1 MYGGHRYDKL
11 TREELSRTL
20 DEKDEMINNIQAEL
34 QGQDKQIKYLKEKT
48 QTLNDEIGELEQ
60 ELRHERQ

>member
-48 QTLNDEIGELEQ
+48 QTLNDEIGELE
-60 ELRHERQ
+60 